1 MKLARRQFMHL
12 AAGAAAVAAF
22 PQSGFALDYPT
33 RPVRIVVGFSPGGAP
48 DIVARLLGQWLTERL
63 GQPFIVEIRGGAG
76 GNIGTEAVVR
86 AAPDGYTLLLVAPN
100 DAINATLYDK
110 LNFNFIRDIEP
121 VAGIVRTPFV
131 LEIHPSVPAQS
142 VPELIAYAKAN
153 PGKLSMASP
162 GVGSG
167 PHMAGELFRL
177 TAGIDVVHVPY
188 RGAGAAL
195 SDMLAGQVQIVFT
208 SIPASIEFV
217 RTGKLRALAITT
229 ATRAGQMPD
238 VAPLGDFLPG
248 YESSLW
254 TGIGLPK
261 NAPAEVVS
269 KLNREINAA
278 LEDPKF
284 KARLADFGGISL
296 AGSPADF
303 GKLIASETEKW
314 AKVVKSSGMK
324 PE

>member
-1 MKLARRQFMHL
+1 MKLARRRFMHL
-12 AAGAAAVAAF
+12 VAGAAAVAAF

-63 GQPFIVEIRGGAG
+63 GQTFIVENRGGAG
-76 GNIGTEAVVR
+76 GNIGAEAVVR
-86 AAPDGYTLLLVAPN
+86 AAPDGYTLLLVATN

-162 GVGSG
+162 GAGSG

-177 TAGIDVVHVPY
+177 TAGLDVVHVPY

-208 SIPASIEFV
+208 SIPASNEFV

-229 ATRAGQMPD
+229 ATRASQMPD
-238 VAPLGDFLPG
+238 VPPLGDFLPG

-261 NAPAEVVS
+261 NSPAEIVS

>member
-1 MKLARRQFMHL
+1 MKLARRGFLHL
-12 AAGAAAVAAF
+12 AAGAAAAAAF
-22 PQSGFALDYPT
+22 PQPGFALDYPT

-63 GQPFIVEIRGGAG
+63 GQPFIIENRGGAG
-76 GNIGTEAVVR
+76 GNIGTEAVVK
-86 AAPDGYTLLLVAPN
+86 AAPDGYTLLLVASN

-110 LNFNFIRDIEP
+110 LNFNFMRDIEP

-167 PHMAGELFRL
+167 PHMAGELFKQM
-177 TAGIDVVHVPY
+177 AGIDVVHVPY

-217 RTGKLRALAITT
+217 KTGKLRALAITT
-229 ATRAGQMPD
+229 TTRASQMPD
-238 VAPLGDFLPG
+238 VPPLGDFLPG

-254 TGIGLPK
+254 TGIGLPR
-261 NAPAEVVS
+261 NTPAEIVS

-296 AGSPADF
+296 AGPPADF
-303 GKLIASETEKW
+303 GKLIAGEIEKW
-314 AKVVKSSGMK
+314 AKVVKSSGMT